1 MIKQLSRRL
10 LILEGLLTAGPD
22 VPALCLDRLRIECQ
36 RALEHFDR
44 LRAILTRR
52 RLCVCGASPEDVI
65 QLIHDSRQGWEVA
78 IKKSVLVSFLA
89 FLLIP
94 FSNAL
99 AGYSSLFVFGDSLSD
114 SGNNAALT
122 PNRTTVPISGNS
134 FIPTDPYVSGHYTN
148 GQVWAQI
155 VASSLGLSAN
165 PSLAGGTD
173 YAYGGART
181 GTTSPDGAPSLEAQV
196 GSFLSQYGPMIPG
209 NALYVVEGGGD
220 NARDGLDDIAK
231 CHDPA
236 CIIRSIL
243 LTAASYAVDIYTID
257 AELEAAGAKNILVW
271 NVPDLGKTPAVLA
284 DGALAS
290 ILGTTIASAMNLA
303 LLGAIGSDPDVKLFD
318 DFDLLDGVI
327 ADPGAFGLSNVTD
340 ACAQFPNCDPSE
352 FLFWD
357 GIHPTSAAEAI
368 ISDAIESQ
376 VVPEPSTLALLG
388 VALLGLGFMRWRCAR
403 SGIAPSSH
411 P

>member
-1 MIKQLSRRL
+1 MISHLSRRL
-10 LILEGLLTAGPD
+10 LILAGVLTAGPD

-44 LRAILTRR
+44 LRAIVTR

-65 QLIHDSRQGWEVA
+65 QLIHNSRQGWDVA
-78 IKKSVLVSFLA
+78 IKRSVLVSFLV

-114 SGNNAALT
+114 SGNNFLLDQQIT
-122 PNRTTVPISGNS
+122 QVPISGNS
-134 FIPTDPYVSGHYTN
+134 FIPTYPYASKAYTN
-148 GQVWAQI
+148 DQVWAQI

-181 GTTSPDGAPSLEAQV
+181 GTTSPEGAPSLEAQV

-220 NARDGLDDIAK
+220 NARDGLEDIAQ
-231 CHDPA
+231 CDDPA
-236 CIIRSIL
+236 CIIRVIL
-243 LTAASYAVDIYTID
+243 STAVSFAADIYTID

-303 LLGAIGSDPDVKLFD
+303 LSAAIGSDPDVKLFD

-327 ADPGAFGLSNVTD
+327 ADPGAFGLTNVTD

-368 ISDAIESQ
+368 ISDAIDSL

-388 VALLGLGFMRWRCAR
+388 VALLGLGFMRWRSAR
-403 SGIAPSSH
+403 SGIAPSTR

>member
-10 LILEGLLTAGPD
+10 LILAGALTAAPD
-22 VPALCLDRLRIECQ
+22 VPVLCLDRLRIECQ

-44 LRAILTRR
+44 LLAIVTRR
-52 RLCVCGASPEDVI
+52 RLCVCGASPEDGI
-65 QLIHDSRQGWEVA
+65 YLIHDSRQGWKVA
-78 IKKSVLVSFLA
+78 IKRSVLVSFLA

-134 FIPTDPYVSGHYTN
+134 FIPTDPYESGHYTN

-181 GTTSPDGAPSLEAQV
+181 GTTSSDGAPSLEAQV

-231 CHDPA
+231 CDDPA

-243 LTAASYAVDIYTID
+243 STAASYAVDIYTID
-257 AELEAAGAKNILVW
+257 AELQAAGAKNILVW

-284 DGALAS
+284 DGPLAS
-290 ILGTTIASAMNLA
+290 ILGTTVASAMNLA
-303 LLGAIGSDPDVKLFD
+303 LLGAIGADPDVKLFD

-340 ACAQFPNCDPSE
+340 ACAQFLNCDPSE

-368 ISDAIESQ
+368 MSDAIDSL

-403 SGIAPSSH
+403 SGIAP
-411 P
+411 